1 VSFDTVEFSTPED
14 RMKFGSLV
22 AGLAFIIDPAAI
34 AQAAEIKVL
43 GAAFLRPV
51 VDELGPQFEQSTGH
65 KLAIKWVPGPAIG
78 READPGERFDVAMS
92 QATTI
97 DDMIKTGKLD
107 HTSRAEL
114 ARAGLAVAV
123 HAGAPK
129 PDVTSV
135 EGFKRALL
143 SAKSIA
149 ISPESVSGA
158 YLAEQ
163 LDRFGIAS
171 EVKPKII
178 SPPVNTGGAFGMVAR
193 GSAEIGVAAAAV
205 VPGTELARFPA
216 ERQRYQAFVGAIGTS
231 TKEPEAAKELF
242 KFFAS
247 EAAAPVIKAKGM
259 EPPHPN

>member
-1 VSFDTVEFSTPED
+1 
-14 RMKFGSLV
+14 MKFGSLV

-65 KLAIKWVPGPAIG
+65 KVAIKWVPGPAIG

-149 ISPESVSGA
+149 ISPESEWSLFGGAARSLRDCLGSKAQDHIAAGQHGRRIRYGCAWVGRNRSCGRRCRSGHGVGRFPRGATTVSGVRRG
-158 YLAEQ
+158 YRHFDKGTRGRQ
-163 LDRFGIAS
+163 
-171 EVKPKII
+171 
-178 SPPVNTGGAFGMVAR
+178 GATQ
-193 GSAEIGVAAAAV
+193 I
-205 VPGTELARFPA
+205 
-216 ERQRYQAFVGAIGTS
+216 
-231 TKEPEAAKELF
+231 
-242 KFFAS
+242 FAS